1 MRNLSHQVGGV
12 SRRLLS
18 IALLFAV
25 ACGGGSGFSPTF
37 PDNRR
42 ADLESVSARLA
53 SSSAP
58 NAPAVAAMLTT
69 EPKLVLVGLDDGAV
83 RWSQPVDSPVSAPHV
98 AGDYVVLHER
108 GGVVVRDLSSGATR
122 ATIEDESMFLTG
134 AGGEGRLI
142 ALALSTGGGVGA
154 RSKLVVIDG
163 GSVAYARELEQ
174 ALGAPTVAAG
184 MVFVPW
190 ATQNVSVLDDGGAEL
205 ARVRLTDTPVGRV
218 FRSGSDVFL
227 GQRAVMRFSPE
238 LASGTREAAGGYE
251 PTLRPVPGDP
261 AFVVDPYRPT
271 PSPSSAVHRLRYA
284 WGATQSG
291 ARTALVDGN
300 LYAIFYRFVF
310 ALESDGPGVRWVH
323 EHDADLVGADVVDGG
338 VVLVDANGGL
348 AMLDAASGATRW
360 ARTSGTSP
368 VVASVR
374 ASGVATGAA
383 GVAATEPLANQLL
396 TAAQSTDAR
405 LVPAQVLA
413 VQMLAGLEGAEVT
426 RNLIVLCESARAP
439 ASVRD
444 GACNAVASRSDG
456 ADEVLSALARHAR
469 FLEGT
474 TAPPVGPLARAAV
487 TMRETR
493 AVPHLLAHL
502 RDPAT
507 AEAHLA
513 PLARALTELEARES
527 VEPLRDFLRLYHAE
541 AESPEMIAGLAAVTD
556 AIVALQGAAAQELL
570 QELAD
575 DALTVEGLRPK
586 LAEHLA
592 ALTAEEPSAADDEG
606 EEGGEAGEG
615 EGATETET
623 PTEARLPASTTV
635 PVLEATLEPVMTSMR
650 ACLTAANARSARLV
664 LDLEGDGTLRSVVTA
679 PEELGA
685 CLEPLVRSVTF
696 RGNSRN
702 AREQVRYTLR
712 R

>member
-1 MRNLSHQVGGV
+1 MRFHLSLTLCFV
-12 SRRLLS
+12 LL
-18 IALLFAV
+18 
-25 ACGGGSGFSPTF
+25 ACGGGAGFSPTF

-42 ADLESVSARLA
+42 ADLESVTARLA

-58 NAPAVAAMLTT
+58 NAPAVAAVLTT
-69 EPKLVLVGLDDGAV
+69 DPKLVLVGLDDGSV
-83 RWSQPVDSPVSAPHV
+83 RWSVPVDSPVSAPHV

-108 GGVVVRDLSSGATR
+108 GGVVVRDLQSGATR

-163 GSVAYARELEQ
+163 GSVAFSRELEQ

-184 MVFVPW
+184 MIFVPW
-190 ATQNVSVLDDGGAEL
+190 ATQNLSVLDDGGAEL

-218 FRSGSDVFL
+218 YRAGSDVFF

-238 LASGTREAAGGYE
+238 LASGTRDGAGGYE
-251 PTLRPVPGDP
+251 PTLRPIPGDP
-261 AFVVDPYRPT
+261 AFVIDPYRPS
-271 PSPSSAVHRLRYA
+271 PSPSSAMHRLRYA
-284 WGATQSG
+284 WGPTQAG

-310 ALESDGPGVRWVH
+310 ALEADGPGVRWVH
-323 EHDADLVGADVVDGG
+323 QHDADVVGADVIDGG

-348 AMLDAASGATRW
+348 AMLDAQSGAARW
-360 ARTSGTSP
+360 ARTSDTSP
-368 VVASVR
+368 VVATVR
-374 ASGVATGAA
+374 ASGVGTGAA

-413 VQMLAGLEGAEVT
+413 VQMLAGLSGAEVT

-444 GACNAVASRSDG
+444 SACNAVAGREDG
-456 ADEVLSALARHAR
+456 ADEVLSALSRHAR

-487 TMRETR
+487 AMRETR
-493 AVPHLLAHL
+493 AVPHLLSHL
-502 RDPAT
+502 RDPGT
-507 AEAHLA
+507 AEVHLA
-513 PLARALTELEARES
+513 PLARALAELEAREA

-541 AESPEMIAGLAAVTD
+541 AESLEMIAGLVAVTD
-556 AIVALQGAAAQELL
+556 AIVALQGPAAQELL
-570 QELAD
+570 QELSD
-575 DALTVEGLRPK
+575 DALTVDGLRPK
-586 LAEHLA
+586 LAEHLE
-592 ALTAEEPSAADDEG
+592 ALSVEEPSEG
-606 EEGGEAGEG
+606 EETEGESTEG
-615 EGATETET
+615 EGADGEGAAEAT
-623 PTEARLPASTTV
+623 PEAPVPASTTV
-635 PVLEATLEPVMTSMR
+635 PVLEAALEPVMTSMR
-650 ACLTAANARSARLV
+650 ACLTAANVRSARLV
-664 LDLEGDGTLRSVVTA
+664 LDLEGDGTLRGVVTA

-685 CLEPLVRSVTF
+685 CLEPLVRSITF